1 MRVNKFL
8 SKKKFFKILKN
19 ILPISHVHNEYKI
32 YLDHINL
39 KKKEILNFHS
49 CTTKNKIFY
58 KYLEYKP
65 FQQISESKEYLKK
78 LLALENNIFPSAKAW
93 FIKLKTNNKIIGTA
107 RFVDI
112 NFNRKSLSWGY
123 GLDPDYWGKDY
134 LYEVQKILLNYMF
147 EVLKINR
154 LGGYA
159 NLANKSTVQSLKSI
173 GAIEE
178 GIFKQS
184 MRDYKGN
191 FHDSWHYRILA
202 SEYFLKDKKKKRNI
216 QKIKITINQ
225 VIAALKKILK
235 IKKLDEQEIFIDNG
249 KWDSLKRMT
258 LVIDLENFFKVKFS
272 SEEIYRINSA
282 NSLYKVLQEK

>member
-1 MRVNKFL
+1 MKQKKFL
-8 SKKKFFKILKN
+8 PKKIFFKTLKN
-19 ILPISHVHNEYKI
+19 ILPIPHDHSDYKI
-32 YLDHINL
+32 YLDHISL

-49 CTTKNKIFY
+49 CTTKNKVFY

-65 FQQISESKEYLKK
+65 FQQISESKEYIKK
-78 LLALENNIFPSAKAW
+78 LLVLENGIFPSAKAW

-107 RFVDI
+107 RFVDV

-123 GLDPDYWGKDY
+123 GLDPDYWGKGH
-134 LYEVQKILLNYMF
+134 LYEVQKILLNYIF
-147 EVLKINR
+147 EILKINR
-154 LGGYA
+154 LSGYA
-159 NLANKSTVQSLKSI
+159 NLANKSTIQSLKSI

-178 GIFKQS
+178 GIFKES

-202 SEYFLKDKKKKRNI
+202 SEYFVKDKKKKRNI
-216 QKIKITINQ
+216 QKVKITINK
-225 VIAALKKILK
+225 VIVALKKILK
-235 IKKLDEQEIFIDNG
+235 IKKLYAEEIFIDTG
-249 KWDSLKRMT
+249 KWDSLKRMS